1 METMSETVLTAGTDE
16 TVAFDLLESKIV
28 GIVEQLQAARAG
40 QKEAEERASE
50 YETKILELEE
60 TLTGLQGQN
69 AASEKKQQ
77 SVRSRIEALLER
89 IDSIS

>member
-1 METMSETVLTAGTDE
+1 MSETVLTSEIDE